1 MSYDGGTTWENVSP
15 EQTRTSS
22 DIIETNSSDC
32 GYPKAIGM
40 VTVDGHEGWIDIT
53 STDDT
58 IRRSDL
64 ERTLT
69 STQIENITELHLY
82 LNCKH
87 IADGAFQGLTK
98 LYEITNIGANLET
111 IGDNAFNGC
120 TLLEQVDWNVKLK
133 TIGAN
138 AFKNTRVEN
147 VIITGTVTSIGDG
160 AFSGCSNMLQVVA
173 YSETPPT
180 LSSDSHAF
188 DGSTCK
194 IYVPSSA
201 VDTYKTATGWDK
213 YALRIRFKN
222 NAN

>member
-1 MSYDGGTTWENVSP
+1 
-15 EQTRTSS
+15 
-22 DIIETNSSDC
+22 
-32 GYPKAIGM
+32 M

-69 STQIENITELHLY
+69 STQIANITELHLY

-160 AFSGCSNMLQVVA
+160 AFSGCSNMLQVVVHT
-173 YSETPPT
+173 ETPPT

-201 VDTYKTATGWDK
+201 VDTYKTATGWSK
-213 YALRIRFKN
+213 YASRIRFKN